1 MIWSVTAIAGVSLA
15 IWLYL
20 VALRGGFWRADRRLD
35 EDLAAPAARSAPPAW
50 PAVVALVPAR
60 DEAEVIGR
68 SLAALLAQDYPGRFR
83 IVLVDDHS
91 RDGTA
96 EIALHTAEIASHTT
110 DVARHTAGA
119 AQRLSVVAAR
129 ALPSGW
135 SGKLWALSEGLA
147 HAEAAAPE
155 VPYLWLSDADIEHGT
170 ATLRRLVAKAED
182 QRLDLVS
189 LMVALS
195 CRGFWERLLIPP
207 FIYFFQMLYPFAWVN
222 DRRKGT
228 AAAAG
233 GCMLLRRDALA
244 RAGGFE
250 AIKGELIDDC
260 ALARR
265 IKDLPSSGDGTRG
278 IWLGL
283 TATSRS
289 IRPYRGL
296 GDIWRMVA
304 RSAYTQLGHSPLLL
318 LGTLIGLALT
328 FLVPP
333 LVGLSA
339 EIHGDKVAAILGI
352 STWSLMAL
360 SAVPTYRLYR
370 QPVWLAAF
378 LPLAA
383 AFYAAMTLESA
394 LRHWRGAGGLW
405 KGRVEPSAREVAH
418 KPQDL

>member
-1 MIWSVTAIAGVSLA
+1 MVWSVTAIAGVSLA

-35 EDLAAPAARSAPPAW
+35 EDLAAPPAW

-68 SLAALLAQDYPGRFR
+68 SVAALLAQDYPGRFR
-83 IVLVDDHS
+83 IVLVDDDS

-96 EIALHTAEIASHTT
+96 EA
-110 DVARHTAGA
+110 ARHAAGA
-119 AQRLSVVAAR
+119 AGAAERLSVVAAR
-129 ALPSGW
+129 SLPSGW

-147 HAEAAAPE
+147 HAETAQLAGLDEAE
-155 VPYLWLSDADIEHGT
+155 APYLWLSDADIEHGT

-222 DRRKGT
+222 DPRKGT

-265 IKDLPSSGDGTRG
+265 IKDLPPAKTEGAEGGGARG
-278 IWLGL
+278 VWLGL

-289 IRPYRGL
+289 MRPYRGL
-296 GDIWRMVA
+296 GEVRRMVV
-304 RSAYTQLGHSPLLL
+304 RSAYTQLRHSPLLL

-328 FLVPP
+328 FLAPP
-333 LVGLSA
+333 LIGLSA
-339 EIHGDKVAAILGI
+339 ELHGDKVAAILGF

-383 AFYAAMTLESA
+383 AFYSAMTLESA
-394 LRHWRGAGGLW
+394 LRHWRGAGGAW
-405 KGRVEPSAREVAH
+405 KGRVEPGAREVAQ
-418 KPQDL
+418 KPRDL

>member
-35 EDLAAPAARSAPPAW
+35 EDLAAPPAW

-68 SLAALLAQDYPGRFR
+68 SVAALLAQDYPGRFR
-83 IVLVDDHS
+83 IVLVDDDS

-96 EIALHTAEIASHTT
+96 EA
-110 DVARHTAGA
+110 ARHAAGA
-119 AQRLSVVAAR
+119 AERLSVVAAR
-129 ALPSGW
+129 ALPAGW

-147 HAEAAAPE
+147 HAEAAQLTGLDEPE
-155 VPYLWLSDADIEHGT
+155 APYLWLSDADIEHGT

-182 QRLDLVS
+182 QRLNLVS

-195 CRGFWERLLIPP
+195 CRGLWERLLIPP

-222 DRRKGT
+222 DPRKGT

-250 AIKGELIDDC
+250 AIQGELIDDC

-265 IKDLPSSGDGTRG
+265 IKDLPPTESEAAEGGGARG
-278 IWLGL
+278 VWLGL

-296 GDIWRMVA
+296 GEIWRMVA
-304 RSAYTQLGHSPLLL
+304 RSAYTQLRHSPLLL

-328 FLVPP
+328 FLAPP
-333 LVGLSA
+333 LIGLSA
-339 EIHGDKVAAILGI
+339 ELHGGKVAAILGF
-352 STWSLMAL
+352 SAWSLMAL

-383 AFYAAMTLESA
+383 ACYAAMTLESA
-394 LRHWRGAGGLW
+394 LRHWRGAGGAW
-405 KGRVEPSAREVAH
+405 KGRVEPGTREVAQ
-418 KPQDL
+418 KPRDL

>member
-1 MIWSVTAIAGVSLA
+1 MPPSGVR
-15 IWLYL
+15 
-20 VALRGGFWRADRRLD
+20 VRPAL
-35 EDLAAPAARSAPPAW
+35 
-50 PAVVALVPAR
+50 
-60 DEAEVIGR
+60 
-68 SLAALLAQDYPGRFR
+68 
-83 IVLVDDHS
+83 
-91 RDGTA
+91 
-96 EIALHTAEIASHTT
+96 EIA
-110 DVARHTAGA
+110 RHAAGA
-119 AQRLSVVAAR
+119 AERLSVIAAR
-129 ALPSGW
+129 ALPAGW

-147 HAEAAAPE
+147 EAETTAPE
-155 VPYLWLSDADIEHGT
+155 APYLWLSDADIEHGPG
-170 ATLRRLVAKAED
+170 TLRRLVAKAED
-182 QRLDLVS
+182 QRLNLVS

-222 DRRKGT
+222 DPRRGT

-265 IKDLPSSGDGTRG
+265 IKDLPPSESVARG

-283 TATSRS
+283 TRTSRS

-296 GDIWRMVA
+296 GEIWRMVA
-304 RSAYTQLGHSPLLL
+304 RSAYTQLRHSPLLL
-318 LGTLIGLALT
+318 LGTLVGLALT
-328 FLVPP
+328 FLAPP
-333 LVGLSA
+333 LIGLSA
-339 EIHGDKVAAILGI
+339 GLHGGEAAAILGF

-360 SAVPTYRLYR
+360 SAVPIYRLYR

-394 LRHWRGAGGLW
+394 LRHWRGAGGAW
-405 KGRVEPSAREVAH
+405 KGRVEPGAREVAQ
-418 KPQDL
+418 KPRDL

>member
-1 MIWSVTAIAGVSLA
+1 MVWSVTAIAGVSLA

-20 VALRGGFWRADRRLD
+20 VALRGGFWRAERRLD
-35 EDLAAPAARSAPPAW
+35 EDSAAPPAW

-68 SLAALLAQDYPGRFR
+68 SVAALLAQDYPGRFR

-96 EIALHTAEIASHTT
+96 EIARHAAGSAE
-110 DVARHTAGA
+110 
-119 AQRLSVVAAR
+119 RLSVIAAR
-129 ALPSGW
+129 ALPTGW
-135 SGKLWALSEGLA
+135 SGKLWALNEGLA
-147 HAEAAAPE
+147 KAQTTAPE
-155 VPYLWLSDADIEHGT
+155 APYLWLSDADIEHGT

-182 QRLDLVS
+182 RRLNLVS

-222 DRRKGT
+222 DPRKGA

-265 IKDLPSSGDGTRG
+265 IKDLPPSGGGARG

-283 TATSRS
+283 TRTSRS

-296 GDIWRMVA
+296 GEIWRMVA
-304 RSAYTQLGHSPLLL
+304 RSAYTQLRHSPLLL

-328 FLVPP
+328 FLAPP
-333 LVGLSA
+333 LIGLSA
-339 EIHGDKVAAILGI
+339 GLHGGEAAAILGF

-360 SAVPTYRLYR
+360 SAVPIYRLYR

-394 LRHWRGAGGLW
+394 LRHWRGAGGAW
-405 KGRVEPSAREVAH
+405 KGRVEPGAREVAQ
-418 KPQDL
+418 KPRDL

>member
-1 MIWSVTAIAGVSLA
+1 MIWSVTAIAGLSLA

-35 EDLAAPAARSAPPAW
+35 EDLAAPPAW
-50 PAVVALVPAR
+50 PAVVVLVPAR

-68 SLAALLAQDYPGRFR
+68 AVAALLAQDYPGRFR

-96 EIALHTAEIASHTT
+96 E
-110 DVARHTAGA
+110 VARHAAGA
-119 AQRLSVVAAR
+119 AVAAERLSVVAAR
-129 ALPSGW
+129 ALPVGW
-135 SGKLWALSEGLA
+135 SGKLWALREGLA
-147 HAEAAAPE
+147 EAEAAQLAGLDE
-155 VPYLWLSDADIEHGT
+155 AETAYLWLSDADIEPEPD
-170 ATLRRLVAKAED
+170 TLRRLVAKAED
-182 QRLDLVS
+182 QRLNLVS

-195 CRGFWERLLIPP
+195 CRGFWEHLLIPP

-222 DRRKGT
+222 DPRKGT

-233 GCMLLRRDALA
+233 GCVLLRRDALA
-244 RAGGFE
+244 RTGGFE
-250 AIKGELIDDC
+250 AIRGELIDDC

-265 IKDLPSSGDGTRG
+265 IKDLPPTETEGAGGGGARG
-278 IWLGL
+278 VWLGL
-283 TATSRS
+283 TTTSRS

-296 GDIWRMVA
+296 GEIRRMVA
-304 RSAYTQLGHSPLLL
+304 RNAYTQLRHSPLLL

-328 FLVPP
+328 FLAPP

-339 EIHGDKVAAILGI
+339 ELHGDKVAAILGF
-352 STWSLMAL
+352 SAWSLMAL

-394 LRHWRGAGGLW
+394 LRHWRGAGGGW
-405 KGRVEPSAREVAH
+405 KGRVEPGAREVAQ
-418 KPQDL
+418 KPRDL